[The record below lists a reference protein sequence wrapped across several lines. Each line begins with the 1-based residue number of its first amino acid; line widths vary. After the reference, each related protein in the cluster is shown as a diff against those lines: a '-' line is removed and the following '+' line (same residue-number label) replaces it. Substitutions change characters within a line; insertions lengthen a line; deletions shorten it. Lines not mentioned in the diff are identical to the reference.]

1 MADATEQLTG
11 LFAPIVT
18 AGAAVKITQSVF
30 GSPQQSKRKRKG
42 NGKARKSSGGGPWS
56 GNPMGNGHSKSPW

>member
-30 GSPQQSKRKRKG
+30 GSPQQTRSRKG
-42 NGKARKSSGGGPWS
+42 KGKARKSSGGSPWS
-56 GNPMGNGHSKSPW
+56 GNPMGGSKPW

>member
-1 MADATEQLTG
+1 MADVTEQLTG

-30 GSPQQSKRKRKG
+30 GSTQQTRRRK
-42 NGKARKSSGGGPWS
+42 GKARKSSGGSPWS
-56 GNPMGNGHSKSPW
+56 GNPMGGSKPW

>member
-18 AGAAVKITQSVF
+18 AGAVVKVTQSLF
-30 GSPQQSKRKRKG
+30 GSNSPQQSKRKRQ
-42 NGKARKSSGGGPWS
+42 GKKANKRTAGGGGPWS
-56 GNPMGNGHSKSPW
+56 GNPAGGSSPW